1 MRTAVSKCLNLTV
14 GVVFMFDARS
24 VFFPVQRSFIFI
36 LAKSFFFCRL
46 KPKKQ
51 SKEIEKERPPWRSA
65 ATSTQ
70 PEAKRSALLRA
81 KILDA
86 TRRALLAQRIS
97 HVATQTEFGAILMGE
112 KSIDVQKDLIQM
124 VDKSEDT
131 DGAITIRRDRP
142 GGCKSF
148 V

>member
-1 MRTAVSKCLNLTV
+1 MKQASFSFSIISILFKRK
-14 GVVFMFDARS
+14 VFRY
-24 VFFPVQRSFIFI
+24 
-36 LAKSFFFCRL
+36 RL
-46 KPKKQ
+46 KVKKQ
-51 SKEIEKERPPWRSA
+51 SKETEKERPPWRSA
-65 ATSTQ
+65 TTSTQ
-70 PEAKRSALLRA
+70 PEAKRNALLKV

-97 HVATQTEFGAILMGE
+97 HVATQTESGAILMRE

-142 GGCKSF
+142 GGCKSL
-148 V
+148 VLLI